1 MTHKASITEHSS
13 IFRRIG
19 TGTGPVRE
27 GRTERQKQYK
37 LKFESRPRT
46 DGAVRG
52 EDESSRKEKNRNLK
66 EIQKARSIH
75 N

>member
-1 MTHKASITEHSS
+1 MRK
-13 IFRRIG
+13 
-19 TGTGPVRE
+19 